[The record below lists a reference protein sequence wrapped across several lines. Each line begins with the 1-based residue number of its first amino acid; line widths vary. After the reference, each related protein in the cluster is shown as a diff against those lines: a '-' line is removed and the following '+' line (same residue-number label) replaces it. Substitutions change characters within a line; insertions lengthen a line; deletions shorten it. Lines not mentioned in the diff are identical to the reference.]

1 MRILGVDPG
10 LKATGYGLVESN
22 GEVVVAVE
30 VGVIAPNKKDSL
42 QNRITKVYTIL
53 AELIR
58 EYNPN
63 ILVIEKL
70 FAHYKHPATAITL
83 GHVRGVIYLLCSQ
96 MDIKL
101 AEYSAKR
108 IRKAVTGNGSASK
121 LQTKKVVAY
130 TFNLDE
136 ETLTLDAGDALAMA
150 LGYIRI
156 NCCDRI

>member
-10 LKATGYGLVESN
+10 LKATGYGLIESS
-22 GEVVVAVE
+22 GQSMAAVE
-30 VGVIAPNKKDSL
+30 VGVIAPNRRDSL

-53 AELIR
+53 AELIQ

-70 FAHYKHPATAITL
+70 FAHYKHPATGITL
-83 GHVRGVIYLLCSQ
+83 GHVRGAIYLLCSQ
-96 MDIKL
+96 MNVEL

-108 IRKAVTGNGSASK
+108 IRKAVTGNGNASK
-121 LQTKKVVAY
+121 LQTKRIVAY

-136 ETLTLDAGDALAMA
+136 EKLTLDAGDALAMA

-156 NCCDRI
+156 NCCEKI